1 MTEKT
6 EPCRN
11 QPKYYKLLQIRYHK
25 HKVSLFK
32 RATPGVFLKKLCSF
46 IQAFITQRGPSL
58 FLG

>member
-32 RATPGVFLKKLCSF
+32 RATPGVFLKNFAVLF
-46 IQAFITQRGPSL
+46 RLSL
-58 FLG
+58 LNVDHHYS